1 LDIKGKYTTYYGFT
15 VMNSSS
21 KRYSSQSGGSPTD
34 ISTNTGIHVDGPNN
48 KLINLT
54 VRDNVGVGI
63 GFWRAA
69 TNSELYGNIIYNNGW
84 QGSDR
89 GHGHGIYAQNETTI
103 KQIKDNIVYGGFGR
117 GIQIYGVNGG
127 ITGFNID
134 GNTIFNNGLLSAGT
148 FAVVI
153 GGEVSANNI
162 TLRNN
167 NTYKDASGN
176 GSKGQNI
183 RVHFGSV
190 LNGKLTIEN
199 NNILGGELLLSIKN
213 WKQVAFNGNNVV
225 GKSKV
230 IEFNAPSGSLGSYS
244 WNNNTYVTSNSS
256 NSMNGLTF
264 DNWKKNTGLD
274 RSSRFGSS
282 APNNQII
289 VRPNS
294 YIKGTGAII
303 VYNHQRLSS
312 IDVDISQIVPNGAEY
327 EILDVENFTGQAVIT
342 GKYSGGTV
350 RLPMTLTTTAKPN
363 GVSSVPHSDQ
373 GFNTFVVRTKGKVTA
388 TSPVT
393 VTNKQPTLNSISNP
407 AAINED
413 APEQTVNLSGITTGG
428 ESQTLSVTASSDNP
442 GLIPNPT
449 IQYSSPNTSGTLKFK
464 PVANRFGTANITVTV
479 NDGASSNNT
488 LSRTFQVTVNCSP
501 PAQPGSISGNTA
513 PIQGST
519 QTYSVG
525 TVSTATFYSW
535 ILPSGWSGTS
545 ETNSIEVTV
554 GSEGGELSVVAN
566 NDCGSGGVSILQVI
580 INSEEDV
587 NIALNKP
594 AYAFS
599 ESSSSN
605 AGYAVDGKLYTSWES
620 QWNKTD
626 GISINLKNP
635 YSINRVEIHW
645 GQDFAKDFRI
655 QTSHDAFN
663 WTTVFTAKINNNFI
677 NDITEISGTG
687 NYIRILGGK
696 KSKRQNGYSISEIKV
711 YGNPADLSFLKQA
724 EIPEIKDHVIVYPNP
739 AKEKVTIHI
748 GNNWA
753 QKEKIDLYSV
763 TGKLIYFESI
773 KGPFHTFDLSEMPK
787 GLYIINISNSTSKNS
802 YKFFIE

>member
-1 LDIKGKYTTYYGFT
+1 MVSSIKKIQNAHFKVWDFLKLSAAQFTFFSSKNLFKTFTYLTLFYALNIYLTTQAHGKNYHISVNGKSSGDGSSGNPWDIVTALSGTKGSPGDTLFLRGGVYKGPFTSKLSGSSSGNIILAQYKGEVAIIDGVNGPRGSITLDIKGKYTTYYGFT

-244 WNNNTYVTSNSS
+244 WNNNSYVTSNSS

-274 RSSRFGSS
+274 GSSRFGSS

-312 IDVDISQIVPNGAEY
+312 IDVDISRIVPNGAEY

-449 IQYSSPNTSGTLKFK
+449 IQYSSP
-464 PVANRFGTANITVTV
+464 
-479 NDGASSNNT
+479 
-488 LSRTFQVTVNCSP
+488 
-501 PAQPGSISGNTA
+501 
-513 PIQGST
+513 
-519 QTYSVG
+519 
-525 TVSTATFYSW
+525 
-535 ILPSGWSGTS
+535 
-545 ETNSIEVTV
+545 
-554 GSEGGELSVVAN
+554 
-566 NDCGSGGVSILQVI
+566 
-580 INSEEDV
+580 
-587 NIALNKP
+587 
-594 AYAFS
+594 
-599 ESSSSN
+599 
-605 AGYAVDGKLYTSWES
+605 
-620 QWNKTD
+620 
-626 GISINLKNP
+626 
-635 YSINRVEIHW
+635 
-645 GQDFAKDFRI
+645 
-655 QTSHDAFN
+655 
-663 WTTVFTAKINNNFI
+663 
-677 NDITEISGTG
+677 
-687 NYIRILGGK
+687 
-696 KSKRQNGYSISEIKV
+696 
-711 YGNPADLSFLKQA
+711 
-724 EIPEIKDHVIVYPNP
+724 
-739 AKEKVTIHI
+739 
-748 GNNWA
+748 
-753 QKEKIDLYSV
+753 
-763 TGKLIYFESI
+763 
-773 KGPFHTFDLSEMPK
+773 
-787 GLYIINISNSTSKNS
+787 
-802 YKFFIE
+802 